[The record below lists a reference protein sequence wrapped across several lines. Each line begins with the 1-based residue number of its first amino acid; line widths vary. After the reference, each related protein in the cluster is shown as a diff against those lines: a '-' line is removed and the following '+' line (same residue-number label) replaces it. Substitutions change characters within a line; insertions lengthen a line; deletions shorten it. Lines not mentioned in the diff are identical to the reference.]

1 MKEYDSTHVRNV
13 AIVGHG
19 RSGKTSI
26 VEACLFNSG
35 AVKRLGKVDDGTAAM
50 DYEPE
55 EVKRRLSISSALAAC
70 EWQDYKLNFIDTP
83 GYPDFV
89 GEVRSAL
96 QAVDSALV
104 VISAP
109 SGIEVETEKAWH
121 AAETIELPRAIFIN
135 KMDRE
140 HADFYSVVEELRV
153 RFGDGVVPIQLPI
166 GREAAFQGV
175 VDLLAMHTRI
185 KERDEN
191 NCIVVDEIP
200 EYMAAEVENAR
211 QQLIEAV
218 AEFNNELLE
227 KYVDGIDIAEEEV
240 AAALM
245 EGIQAGKIFPV
256 LCGSALRNIGM
267 HKLLYDLVEYMPSP
281 ADHVILGTMPQS
293 GDPVERQLSEAFSAQ
308 VFKTIVDPFVGR
320 LSFLR
325 IFSGDMKA
333 DSSYYNASR
342 QTMERIGT
350 IFTMQGKH
358 QLNLPVA
365 HAGDIIVTAKL
376 QGTRT
381 GDTLCEK
388 GAPILYEGI
397 SYPESMLS
405 MAVYAKKKGDEDK
418 IFAALAKE
426 QEEDPTICLVKDQ
439 ETKETLLKGIGEVHL
454 EVLAEK
460 IQRKFGVEAVVT
472 EPRIAYRET
481 IRQTVKAEGK
491 HKKQSGGHGQY
502 GHVWLEISP
511 QPAGEGNV
519 FSETIFG
526 GSVPRQYIPAVEK
539 GTVETLA
546 SGILAGYPVVD
557 VKVNLYDGSYH
568 TVDSSEVAFKTA
580 AAIALK
586 KGIMEASPVLLEPI
600 CSMTVTAPEYYM
612 GDIMGHL
619 NGKRAHI
626 MGMESIGKDMS
637 EVKAQVPLAE
647 LYKYA
652 TELRSLTQGRG
663 NYTLEFS
670 HYEEV
675 PVKMAEKIIAAFHER
690 KG

>member
-1 MKEYDSTHVRNV
+1 ML
-13 AIVGHG
+13 IV
-19 RSGKTSI
+19 K
-26 VEACLFNSG
+26 
-35 AVKRLGKVDDGTAAM
+35 
-50 DYEPE
+50 
-55 EVKRRLSISSALAAC
+55 
-70 EWQDYKLNFIDTP
+70 
-83 GYPDFV
+83 
-89 GEVRSAL
+89 
-96 QAVDSALV
+96 
-104 VISAP
+104 P
-109 SGIEVETEKAWH
+109 S
-121 AAETIELPRAIFIN
+121 
-135 KMDRE
+135 
-140 HADFYSVVEELRV
+140 
-153 RFGDGVVPIQLPI
+153 
-166 GREAAFQGV
+166 
-175 VDLLAMHTRI
+175 
-185 KERDEN
+185 
-191 NCIVVDEIP
+191 
-200 EYMAAEVENAR
+200 
-211 QQLIEAV
+211 
-218 AEFNNELLE
+218 
-227 KYVDGIDIAEEEV
+227 
-240 AAALM
+240 
-245 EGIQAGKIFPV
+245 
-256 LCGSALRNIGM
+256 
-267 HKLLYDLVEYMPSP
+267 
-281 ADHVILGTMPQS
+281 
-293 GDPVERQLSEAFSAQ
+293 
-308 VFKTIVDPFVGR
+308 
-320 LSFLR
+320 
-325 IFSGDMKA
+325 
-333 DSSYYNASR
+333 
-342 QTMERIGT
+342 
-350 IFTMQGKH
+350 
-358 QLNLPVA
+358 
-365 HAGDIIVTAKL
+365 
-376 QGTRT
+376 
-381 GDTLCEK
+381 
-388 GAPILYEGI
+388 
-397 SYPESMLS
+397 
-405 MAVYAKKKGDEDK
+405 
-418 IFAALAKE
+418 
-426 QEEDPTICLVKDQ
+426 
-439 ETKETLLKGIGEVHL
+439 
-454 EVLAEK
+454 
-460 IQRKFGVEAVVT
+460 
-472 EPRIAYRET
+472 
-481 IRQTVKAEGK
+481 VKAEGK